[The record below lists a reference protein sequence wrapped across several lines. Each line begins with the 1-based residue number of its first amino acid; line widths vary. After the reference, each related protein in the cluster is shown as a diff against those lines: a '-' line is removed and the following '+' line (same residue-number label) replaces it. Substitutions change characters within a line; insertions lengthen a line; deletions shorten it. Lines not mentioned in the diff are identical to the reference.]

1 MGPFFL
7 FNPLYYGKK
16 ILMNKIL
23 ILIFTFF
30 VSAAV
35 NADVIGQTLSKT
47 SEKISEYTIGLIPG
61 EGHTEVSIDLRESS
75 KPNYSILAVREL
87 LKLDS
92 GNIFTQISLFNT
104 EHLNKEKMIGNFGLG
119 SRKLFSDNTMLA
131 GFNAFVDN
139 DFNNENR
146 RASIGFELRNS
157 VLDFNSNIYK
167 GLDDTQDEH
176 VLDGW
181 DYKLASQ
188 VPYLHWSKIFI
199 NHYEWDGV
207 LRNDIKGTKIGSEMN
222 LTNSLNFEIAYDDKD
237 KKGLEDEWYAK
248 IKFVHPPRNNG
259 STVMDGISQVAFKE
273 NKDMSGELLSKV
285 ERNNKIMIE
294 FKGSATIS
302 RTD

>member
-1 MGPFFL
+1 M
-7 FNPLYYGKK
+7 KK
-16 ILMNKIL
+16 ILTL
-23 ILIFTFF
+23 IIIFFIST
-30 VSAAV
+30 SA
-35 NADVIGQTLSKT
+35 NADLVGQSLSKA
-47 SEKISEYTIGLIPG
+47 SEKISEYTVGLIPG
-61 EGHTEVSIDLRESS
+61 EGHTEASIDIREGY
-75 KPNYSILAVREL
+75 KPDYSILAVREL

-92 GNIFTQISLFNT
+92 GNIFTQFSLFNT
-104 EHLNKEKMIGNFGLG
+104 EHLNKEKIIGNFGLG

-181 DYKLASQ
+181 DYRLASQ

-222 LTNSLNFEIAYDDKD
+222 LTNSLNFEIAYDDKN
-237 KKGLEDEWYAK
+237 KKGLDDDWYAK
-248 IKFVHPPRNNG
+248 IRFVHPPRNNG
-259 STVMDGISQVAFKE
+259 PTVMDGISQNAWKE

>member
-1 MGPFFL
+1 M
-7 FNPLYYGKK
+7 KK
-16 ILMNKIL
+16 ILTL
-23 ILIFTFF
+23 IIIFFIST
-30 VSAAV
+30 AA
-35 NADVIGQTLSKT
+35 NADLVGQSLSKA
-47 SEKISEYTIGLIPG
+47 SEKISEYTVGLIPG
-61 EGHTEVSIDLRESS
+61 EGHTEASIDIREGY
-75 KPNYSILAVREL
+75 KPDYSILAVREL

-92 GNIFTQISLFNT
+92 GNIFTQFSLFNT
-104 EHLNKEKMIGNFGLG
+104 EHLNKEKIIGNFGLG

-181 DYKLASQ
+181 DYRLASQ

-207 LRNDIKGTKIGSEMN
+207 LRDDIKGTKMGSEMI
-222 LTNSLNFEIAYDDKD
+222 LTKSLNLEVAYDDKD

-248 IKFVHPPRNNG
+248 IQFVHPPRNNG
-259 STVMDGISQVAFKE
+259 PTAMDGVSQVAWKE

-285 ERNNKIMIE
+285 KRNNKIMIE
-294 FKGSATIS
+294 FKGSATVS
-302 RTD
+302 RAD

>member
-1 MGPFFL
+1 
-7 FNPLYYGKK
+7 
-16 ILMNKIL
+16 MNKIL

-30 VSAAV
+30 ISTAA
-35 NADVIGQTLSKT
+35 NADGISGALDKA
-47 SEKISEYTIGLIPG
+47 SEKISEYTVGLIPG
-61 EGHTEVSIDLRESS
+61 EGHTEVSIDIREGY
-75 KPNYSILAVREL
+75 KPDYSILAVREL

-92 GNIFTQISLFNT
+92 GNIFTQFSLFNT

-181 DYKLASQ
+181 DYRLASQ

-222 LTNSLNFEIAYDDKD
+222 LTNSLNFEIAYDDKN
-237 KKGLEDEWYAK
+237 KKGLEDDWYAK

-259 STVMDGISQVAFKE
+259 PTVMDGISQNAWKE
-273 NKDMSGELLSKV
+273 NKDMSSELLSKV

-294 FKGSATIS
+294 FKGSSTIS

>member
-1 MGPFFL
+1 M
-7 FNPLYYGKK
+7 K
-16 ILMNKIL
+16 KIL
-23 ILIFTFF
+23 ILILTFIIYT
-30 VSAAV
+30 SV
-35 NADVIGQTLSKT
+35 NADVVGQALSKT

-61 EGHTEVSIDLRESS
+61 EGHTEASIDLREDS

-92 GNIFTQISLFNT
+92 GNIFTQMSLFNT
-104 EHLNKEKMIGNFGLG
+104 EHANEEKIIGNFGLG
-119 SRKLFSDNTMLA
+119 SRKLFDNDTMLA
-131 GFNAFVDN
+131 GFNAFIDN
-139 DFNNENR
+139 DFSETNR

-167 GLDDTQDEH
+167 ALEDSQDER

-181 DYKLASQ
+181 DYRLASQ

-207 LRNDIKGTKIGSEMN
+207 LRDDIKGLKIGSEMI
-222 LTNSLNFEIAYDDKD
+222 LTESLNLEIAYDDKD

-248 IKFVHPPRNNG
+248 IQFVHPPRNNG
-259 STVMDGISQVAFKE
+259 PTVMDGVSQVAWKE

>member
-1 MGPFFL
+1 MLASVCPSPGIKPIVYL
-7 FNPLYYGKK
+7 E
-16 ILMNKIL
+16 ILSEALDK
-23 ILIFTFF
+23 
-30 VSAAV
+30 A
-35 NADVIGQTLSKT
+35 
-47 SEKISEYTIGLIPG
+47 SEKISEYTVGLIPG
-61 EGHTEVSIDLRESS
+61 EGHTEVSIDIREGY
-75 KPNYSILAVREL
+75 KPDYSILAVREL

-92 GNIFTQISLFNT
+92 GNIFTQFSLFNT

-181 DYKLASQ
+181 DYRLASQ

-222 LTNSLNFEIAYDDKD
+222 LTNSLNFEIAYDDKN
-237 KKGLEDEWYAK
+237 KKGLEDDWYAK

-259 STVMDGISQVAFKE
+259 PTVMDGISQNAWKE

>member
-1 MGPFFL
+1 M
-7 FNPLYYGKK
+7 KK
-16 ILMNKIL
+16 ILTL
-23 ILIFTFF
+23 IIIFFIST
-30 VSAAV
+30 AA
-35 NADVIGQTLSKT
+35 NADLVGQSLSKA
-47 SEKISEYTIGLIPG
+47 SEKISEYTVGLIPG
-61 EGHTEVSIDLRESS
+61 EGHTEASIDIREGY
-75 KPNYSILAVREL
+75 KPDYSILAVREL

-92 GNIFTQISLFNT
+92 GNIFTQFSLFNT
-104 EHLNKEKMIGNFGLG
+104 EHLNKEKIIGNFGLG

-181 DYKLASQ
+181 DYRLASQ

-222 LTNSLNFEIAYDDKD
+222 LTNSLNFEIAYDDKN
-237 KKGLEDEWYAK
+237 KKGLDDDWYAK
-248 IKFVHPPRNNG
+248 IRFVHPPRNNG
-259 STVMDGISQVAFKE
+259 PTVMDGISQNAWKE

>member
-1 MGPFFL
+1 M
-7 FNPLYYGKK
+7 KK
-16 ILMNKIL
+16 KIL
-23 ILIFTFF
+23 ILILTLFITS
-30 VSAAV
+30 VA
-35 NADVIGQTLSKT
+35 NADVIGQSLSKA

-75 KPNYSILAVREL
+75 KPDYSILAVREL

-92 GNIFTQISLFNT
+92 GNIFTQFSIFNT
-104 EHLNKEKMIGNFGLG
+104 EHANKEKIIGNFGLG
-119 SRKLFSDNTMLA
+119 SRKLFNDNTMLV
-131 GFNAFVDN
+131 GFNTFLDN
-139 DFNNENR
+139 DFNEDHR

-167 GLDDTQDEH
+167 GLQDSQDEN

-181 DYKLASQ
+181 DYRLASQ

-207 LRNDIKGTKIGSEMN
+207 LRDDIKGTKMGSEMI
-222 LTNSLNFEIAYDDKD
+222 LTKSLNLEVAYDDKD
-237 KKGLEDEWYAK
+237 KKGLKDEWYAK
-248 IKFVHPPRNNG
+248 IQFVHPPRNNG
-259 STVMDGISQVAFKE
+259 PTAKDGISQVAFKD

-285 ERNNKIMIE
+285 KRNNKIMIE